1 MARVSNITEGPIYST
16 IIKLAWP
23 VVASM
28 FLEFAMTITDYFWVG
43 YLGTP
48 QQDAVMSSMVVSW
61 TIFAT
66 SAVIVTGLTALVS
79 RTVGAKE
86 FSKAAFFS
94 GQGLTMAISI
104 GLGLSVVGFL
114 LAPSILK
121 FMKAEPEVLSYGIPY
136 LRIFFVSV
144 TMLFIN
150 DSIGSIFR
158 ASGDTQAPM
167 IAFSTGTILNI
178 FLDPALIFGWGPF
191 PAMGVT
197 GAAVAT
203 VISIAISFILFQILI
218 FRGRLDFPLSGWFR
232 DKPDFGAMKKIVVI
246 GIPISAQNL
255 VFILVYWFI
264 IQIVHHYGDVAG
276 AAMGIGNR
284 MESLSYLTTVGF
296 SMAASALVGQNLG
309 ANNPERAARCAWG
322 TVSLVVLETFI
333 ISIFFVTIPET
344 IAGVFS
350 SDPAVIKI
358 ASDYLI
364 ILGLSQIFM
373 GIEITL
379 EGAFTGSGNTVPP
392 MLVSIPGSIA
402 RLPLAYFFCF
412 TLDIGINGVWWTLTI
427 TSFVKAIILAVWF
440 GKGNWKKKKL

>member
-16 IIKLAWP
+16 IVKLAWP

-66 SAVIVTGLTALVS
+66 SAIIVTGLTALVS
-79 RTVGAKE
+79 RAVGAKD
-86 FSKAAFFS
+86 FTRAAFFS
-94 GQGLTMAISI
+94 GQGLAMAIII
-104 GLGLSVVGFL
+104 GLALSTIGFL

-121 FMKAEPEVLSYGIPY
+121 FMKAEPEVLNYGIPY
-136 LRIFFVSV
+136 LRIFFISV
-144 TMLFIN
+144 TLLFVN

-158 ASGDTQAPM
+158 ASGDTRAPM
-167 IAFSTGTILNI
+167 IAFSIGTILNI

-191 PAMGVT
+191 PEMGVT
-197 GAAVAT
+197 GAAAAT
-203 VISIAISFILFQILI
+203 MIAIIISFLI
-218 FRGRLDFPLSGWFR
+218 FQVLIFKSRLDFPLSGWFR
-232 DKPDFGAMKKIVVI
+232 DKPDLSAMKKIVKI
-246 GIPISAQNL
+246 GIPISTQNI
-255 VFILVYWFI
+255 VFILIYWFI

-284 MESLSYLTTVGF
+284 MESLSYLTTFGF

-309 ANNPERAARCAWG
+309 ANKPERAARCAWG
-322 TVSLVVLETFI
+322 TVSLVVAETFI
-333 ISIFFVTIPET
+333 ISVFFVTIPRT
-344 IAGVFS
+344 IAGVFT
-350 SDPAVIKI
+350 SDPAVLKI
-358 ASDYLI
+358 AVDYLI

-402 RLPLAYFFCF
+402 RLPLAYFLCF
-412 TLDIGINGVWWTLTI
+412 TLDMGINGVWWTLTI
-427 TSFVKAIILAVWF
+427 TSFVKAIILALWF
-440 GKGNWKKKKL
+440 SKGNWKKKML